1 MDREPTMKDINL
13 LIEKFKMNTAAGH
26 SEAAFKT
33 TINDIAKFYC
43 DNFELESDEVAILL
57 SDKDNMVMSFAY
69 PEHLV
74 NAGMIPVSSPD
85 AFAAR
90 VFKMNRGMIENNFNQ
105 MKHLHLFEF
114 IKGPGEKV
122 RRIWKMMSTVIRA
135 GDLKFGIIEL
145 SRKGER
151 IDDAGEDFS
160 PENLEFLETSMVEI
174 APYLCKVLP
183 GDFRGKL
190 S

>member
-1 MDREPTMKDINL
+1 MKDINL
-13 LIEKFKMNTAAGH
+13 LIEKFKMNTAGGH
-26 SEAAFKT
+26 SEAAFHT

-43 DNFELESDEVAILL
+43 DNFELENDEVAILL

-105 MKHLHLFEF
+105 MKHLHLFEY
-114 IKGPGEKV
+114 IKGPGDKI
-122 RRIWKMMSTVIRA
+122 RKIWKMMSTILRS
-135 GDLKFGIIEL
+135 GDVKFGIIEL
-145 SRKGER
+145 SRKAASMHES
-151 IDDAGEDFS
+151 GEDFS
-160 PENLEFLETSMVEI
+160 PENLEFLESSIREF
-174 APYLCKVLP
+174 APYFLKVLP

-190 S
+190 V

>member
-1 MDREPTMKDINL
+1 MKDINL

-26 SEAAFKT
+26 SETAFKT

-43 DNFELESDEVAILL
+43 DNFELDGDEVAILL

-90 VFKMNRGMIENNFNQ
+90 VYKMNRGMIENNFNQ

-151 IDDAGEDFS
+151 ADEAGEDFM
-160 PENLEFLETSMVEI
+160 PENLEFLETSITEI

>member
-1 MDREPTMKDINL
+1 MKDINL
-13 LIEKFKMNTAAGH
+13 LIEKFKMNTAGGH
-26 SEAAFKT
+26 SETAFQT

-43 DNFELESDEVAILL
+43 DNFELEGDEVAILL

-105 MKHLHLFEF
+105 MKHLHLFEY

-135 GDLKFGIIEL
+135 GDSKFGIIEL
-145 SRKGER
+145 SRKGDSA
-151 IDDAGEDFS
+151 DDAGEDFS
-160 PENLEFLETSMVEI
+160 PENLEFLEASMTEI
-174 APYLCKVLP
+174 APYLFKVLP